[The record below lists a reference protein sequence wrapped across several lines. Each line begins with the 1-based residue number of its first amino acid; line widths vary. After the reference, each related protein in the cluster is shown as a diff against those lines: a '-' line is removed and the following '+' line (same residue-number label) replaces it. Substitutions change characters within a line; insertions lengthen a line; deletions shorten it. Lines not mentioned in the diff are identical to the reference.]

1 MLPAVLGSLTRHEH
15 IAEWR
20 QSGLV
25 QVDSLGGHRFRF
37 VFDESV
43 LAEGDLDFSK
53 AIENALRPGL
63 NPGARRDPRVPLLPG
78 HHAVAR
84 GRGA

>member
-1 MLPAVLGSLTRHEH
+1 MLPAVLGSLTRHQQIE
-15 IAEWR
+15 EWLR
-20 QSGLV
+20 SELV
-25 QVDSLGGHRFRF
+25 RVDSLGGHRFRF

-63 NPGARRDPRVPLLPG
+63 KGLCS
-78 HHAVAR
+78 
-84 GRGA
+84 